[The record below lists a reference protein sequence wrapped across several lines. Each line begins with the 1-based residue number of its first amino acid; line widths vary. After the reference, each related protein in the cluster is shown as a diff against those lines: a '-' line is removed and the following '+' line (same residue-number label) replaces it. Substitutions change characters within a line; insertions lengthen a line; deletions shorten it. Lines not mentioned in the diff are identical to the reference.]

1 MSESI
6 TNSQVVKTVYRI
18 KDTLQKKRFK
28 NISLMDGLPGSIL
41 FNFYFGQVFNCNES
55 TAFSE
60 KSAAY
65 LVNKFNDLESF
76 PFGYGNGLT
85 GVLSFFNYM
94 SDKSDIYSGLLD
106 ESLDRLVAGYMME
119 RYKKGDYDYM
129 FGGAGG
135 MKYLLERYAKN
146 QNEYLKNLITQGVTV
161 LLNDLLIDENEEVAF
176 WNISKREDI
185 NLISSK
191 PINIGFAHGIPG
203 IISLLLDCVQFDIC
217 KIEIQK
223 ILEKVFR
230 FILKYRNISGLS
242 QFPKYANIVNGNDN
256 FSPLAWCYGDI
267 GISISLLK
275 YGAACAKDEFFEMGT
290 NIGLQACNRRS
301 VRESGVLDAG
311 FCHGT
316 SGLSCQYNILHKYT
330 GHSDFLKSQEYWLK
344 KTIEYSNFDKHS
356 VAGFRMYIDDD
367 LWQPSFGLLNGIAGI
382 GLTFLNYI
390 EPEIVDWRTF
400 FNLPK
405 L

>member
-1 MSESI
+1 MGESI
-6 TNSQVVKTVYRI
+6 TNSQVVQIIYRI
-18 KDTLQKKRFK
+18 KETLQKKRF
-28 NISLMDGLPGSIL
+28 NDISLMDGLPGSIL
-41 FNFYFGQVFNCNES
+41 FNFHFGELFNCNQS

-60 KSAAY
+60 KSATH
-65 LVNKFNDLESF
+65 LVSKFNDLESF

-94 SDKSDIYSGLLD
+94 SDKTDIYSGLLD
-106 ESLDRLVAGYMME
+106 DSLDRLVAGYMME
-119 RYKKGDYDYM
+119 RYNKGDYDYM
-129 FGGAGG
+129 YGGGGG
-135 MKYLLERYAKN
+135 MKYLLERYEKY
-146 QNEYLKNLITQGVTV
+146 QHEYLKNLITQGVKV
-161 LLNDLLIDENEEVAF
+161 LLNDLRIDDNVAF
-176 WNISKREDI
+176 WNISKRDDI
-185 NLISSK
+185 NLIYSK

-203 IISLLLDCVQFDIC
+203 IISLLLDCVQFDIY
-217 KIEIQK
+217 KNEIQK
-223 ILEKVFR
+223 ILEQVFR

-242 QFPKYANIVNGNDN
+242 QFPKYANIINGNDN

-275 YGAACAKDEFFEMGT
+275 YGAVCTKEEFFEIGK
-290 NIGLQACNRRS
+290 NIALQTCDRHS
-301 VRESGVLDAG
+301 VRDSGVLDTG

-316 SGLSCQYNILHKYT
+316 SGLSYQYNVLHKYT
-330 GHSDFLKSQEYWLK
+330 GHSDFLKCQEYWMK

-356 VAGFRMYIDDD
+356 AAGFRMYVDED

-390 EPEIVDWRTF
+390 EPEMADWGTF
-400 FNLPK
+400 FNLSK